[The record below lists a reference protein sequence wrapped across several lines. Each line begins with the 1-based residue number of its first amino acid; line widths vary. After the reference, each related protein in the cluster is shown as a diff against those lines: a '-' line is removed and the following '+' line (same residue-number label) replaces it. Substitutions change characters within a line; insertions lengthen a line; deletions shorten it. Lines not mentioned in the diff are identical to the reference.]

1 MQIIAVIAAAVAG
14 YLSGSLSSAVIVC
27 RMMGLPDP
35 RSQGSGNPG
44 ATNVMRIGGKKAA
57 AITLVG
63 DLLKGLIPVL
73 ILKMLFPAHDHLW
86 IAAGLG
92 AFFGHLYP
100 IFFAFQGGKG
110 VATAVGVLLA
120 WHWPVALI
128 CIVIWLG
135 IFLLTRVSSLSALIA
150 SFCAPWLAFFWIA
163 DNKQLPMAIL
173 AMVAVLIYRHRENI
187 RRLAKGEESAFKKR
201 QDNKE

>member
-57 AITLVG
+57 AITLAG

-73 ILKMLFPAHDHLW
+73 IFKMLFPAHDHLW

-163 DNKQLPMAIL
+163 DKQLPMAIL

-201 QDNKE
+201 RDNKE

>member
-1 MQIIAVIAAAVAG
+1 MQGVAIIAAALAG

-57 AITLVG
+57 ALTLAG

-73 ILKMLFPAHDHLW
+73 ILKWCFPAQGNVW

-92 AFFGHLYP
+92 AFIGHLYP
-100 IFFAFQGGKG
+100 VFFGFQGGKG
-110 VATAVGVLLA
+110 VATAIGVLLA
-120 WHWPVALI
+120 WHWPVALV

-135 IFLLTRVSSLSALIA
+135 IFLFTRVSSLSALIA
-150 SFCAPWLAFFWIA
+150 AFCAPWLAFFWIA
-163 DNKQLPMAIL
+163 EKKLPLAIL
-173 AMVAVLIYRHRENI
+173 AMVAVLIFRHRENI
-187 RRLAKGEESAFKKR
+187 RRLANGEESAFKKR
-201 QDNKE
+201 